1 MYPILAAA
9 KRSDKYDKAY
19 LNGDILRI
27 NGIDYSVD
35 NFDNLPKD
43 LHPNNFAIKENE
55 HWLVFGGIHSSF
67 NVLSNFYAPPVT
79 YKDIQFPDVERA
91 YQYAKSVK
99 FNDADC
105 GIKILCSRSPSE
117 VT

>member
-55 HWLVFGGIHSSF
+55 HWLVFGGIHS
-67 NVLSNFYAPPVT
+67 NDNDNDNDNEYDLLNINF
-79 YKDIQFPDVERA
+79 IQ
-91 YQYAKSVK
+91 
-99 FNDADC
+99 
-105 GIKILCSRSPSE
+105 
-117 VT
+117 